1 MSLFSRP
8 RARFCR
14 FFRPSS
20 LIRGTF
26 VLLSECQ
33 PDSFTSCLTRSRFWP
48 LSSATCRRD
57 LVGAHLILLL
67 RPAATLGV
75 NFVFFLEV
83 ESFPSISPLF
93 SSSGSVGRC
102 FERSLGWM
110 RSSRGRKL
118 LRRPPFG
125 RTFCYILLL
134 FLIEETTVQLL
145 VPISRNL

>member
-1 MSLFSRP
+1 MRLFRSAW
-8 RARFCR
+8 ARFCC
-14 FFRPSS
+14 FFWPASLTRGALVLLRDRRQPLSCTRRLISS
-20 LIRGTF
+20 L
-26 VLLSECQ
+26 
-33 PDSFTSCLTRSRFWP
+33 FWP
-48 LSSATCRRD
+48 LSTVICRRD
-57 LVGAHLILLL
+57 LVGADLILL